1 MDFKELNEELQ
12 KFLEISQSTVDK
24 TGFKRRENRTDA
36 RDNFINGK
44 GSKEKYQQAI
54 NKLDNHNKLVQ
65 RRKDRMANNATWVVY
80 IVPEREYDNTE
91 NISYTLANMDY
102 IETKITDENLI
113 KLTLLA
119 SDNEDILSIEDAVEF
134 WKNQDRFVCIGDGDS
149 LTRFGIDKDLMEYSY
164 RDQCVYVDVTNSS
177 QNQKEKGLMD
187 KAHAE
192 EVQEQFRQ
200 MLSTAKVD
208 ESSVKKGKFRGYAT
222 FSSNGETKGTYN
234 LIFKNTGLNADFFIN
249 ESKNLLNVAN
259 EWIKDMP
266 TPKGS
271 IYSTVKADI
280 TGGELINL
288 LCDAKI
294 TKTKIV
300 LMDIPFTDTFIGD

>member
-1 MDFKELNEELQ
+1 MDFRALNEELQ

-24 TGFKRRENRTDA
+24 TGSKRRENRIDA

-80 IVPEREYDNTE
+80 IVPEREYDDTE
-91 NISYTLANMDY
+91 DISYTLANMDY

-149 LTRFGIDKDLMEYSY
+149 LARFGIDKDLMEYSY

-187 KAHAE
+187 KAHAV

-208 ESSVKKGKFRGYAT
+208 ESSVKKGQFRSYAT
-222 FSSNGETKGTYN
+222 YSSNGETKGTYN
-234 LIFKNTGLNADFFIN
+234 LIFKNNGLNADFFIN
-249 ESKNLLNVAN
+249 ESKNLLNV
-259 EWIKDMP
+259 
-266 TPKGS
+266 
-271 IYSTVKADI
+271 
-280 TGGELINL
+280 L
-288 LCDAKI
+288 L
-294 TKTKIV
+294 
-300 LMDIPFTDTFIGD
+300 FI